1 MQVQMGH
8 DAFHRLLL
16 EGGEL
21 PFHLI
26 EKRLRRRDADQ
37 GLPRPPNAHDRP

>member
-1 MQVQMGH
+1 LNLRERYGTLLSI
-8 DAFHRLLL
+8 DRFHKALL

-26 EKRLRRRDADQ
+26 ERRFEELAGRSP
-37 GLPRPPNAHDRP
+37 GP

>member
-1 MQVQMGH
+1 MKMGL
-8 DAFHRLLL
+8 DQFHRQLL

-26 EKRLRRRDADQ
+26 EKGFEAVDDEIGARS
-37 GLPRPPNAHDRP
+37 

>member
-1 MQVQMGH
+1 MVILPKNK
-8 DAFHRLLL
+8 DFYRFLL

-26 EKRLRRRDADQ
+26 EKRFENRRHED
-37 GLPRPPNAHDRP
+37 

>member
-1 MQVQMGH
+1 LQLREAYAGEMGH
-8 DAFHRLLL
+8 DRFHRLLL

-26 EKRLRRRDADQ
+26 EKRLRRPDTPQ
-37 GLPRPPNAHDRP
+37 K

>member
-1 MQVQMGH
+1 MGL
-8 DAFHRLLL
+8 DQFHKQLL

-26 EKRLRRRDADQ
+26 EKRFEALLQ
-37 GLPRPPNAHDRP
+37 GNV

>member
-1 MQVQMGH
+1 
-8 DAFHRLLL
+8 LL

-26 EKRLRRRDADQ
+26 EKRLRGFIRHMNDEE
-37 GLPRPPNAHDRP
+37 NMK